1 MNLFT
6 AVLYLHI
13 ATVAVSVGLFV
24 LRYWWMSPEPAA
36 EPAVR
41 IAPHCSDTLLFLS
54 GAGLMAITHYLPFTE
69 DGAWLTE
76 KLFGVIIYI
85 ALGFI
90 ALGRRRPRSQQSRF
104 IAFCWRWW
112 CCLSSFNS
120 PSQEYRYWGRSW
132 GH

>member
-1 MNLFT
+1 MNLFS

-13 ATVAVSVGLFV
+13 ACVVVSVSLFT
-24 LRYWWMSPEPAA
+24 LRYWWTYSGNARLNQRW
-36 EPAVR
+36 VR
-41 IAPHCSDTLLFLS
+41 IAPHCSDMLLFLS

-69 DGAWLTE
+69 DGSWLTE

-104 IAFCWRWW
+104 IAFLLALVVLFIIIQLAITRTP
-112 CCLSSFNS
+112 LL
-120 PSQEYRYWGRSW
+120 G
-132 GH
+132 

>member
-1 MNLFT
+1 MNLFS

-13 ATVAVSVGLFV
+13 ACVVVSVSLFT
-24 LRYWWMSPEPAA
+24 LRDWWTYSGNARLNQRW
-36 EPAVR
+36 VR

-69 DGAWLTE
+69 DGSWLTE

-104 IAFCWRWW
+104 IAFLLALVVLFIIIQLAITRTP
-112 CCLSSFNS
+112 LL
-120 PSQEYRYWGRSW
+120 G
-132 GH
+132 

>member
-13 ATVAVSVGLFV
+13 ACVVTSVGLFV
-24 LRYWWMSPEPAA
+24 LRYWWTYSGSAMLNQRW
-36 EPAVR
+36 VR

-54 GAGLMAITHYLPFTE
+54 GAGLMAITHYLPFTD

-90 ALGRRRPRSQQSRF
+90 ALGRRRPRRQRTRF
-104 IAFCWRWW
+104 IAFLLALVVLFFIVQLAITRIP
-112 CCLSSFNS
+112 LL
-120 PSQEYRYWGRSW
+120 G
-132 GH
+132 

>member
-1 MNLFT
+1 MNLFN

-13 ATVAVSVGLFV
+13 ACVVVSVSLFV
-24 LRYWWMSPEPAA
+24 LRYWWHWSGNRRLDQRW
-36 EPAVR
+36 VR

-69 DGAWLTE
+69 EGTWLTE

-90 ALGRRRPRSQQSRF
+90 ALGRR
-104 IAFCWRWW
+104 
-112 CCLSSFNS
+112 LSAGPGGVVYHHSTRHHKNTVTGVRHEVVS
-120 PSQEYRYWGRSW
+120 
-132 GH
+132 